1 MAVNLLTKYASMI
14 DEHFTQAS
22 ITQRAVNNDVEF
34 TGAKTV
40 KILSTPTVP
49 MTDYTRSGNSR
60 YGSPTE
66 LENAEQE
73 MTMSRD
79 RAFTFTVDKANDEE
93 SGGSLNAGKALRRQ
107 QDEVIIPEID
117 AYRLTRMVAG
127 AGHIELGGYTGQNDA
142 KPFERIITAN
152 QYLDDRKV
160 PRSGRIC
167 FVTGS
172 FRTKL
177 RLDSNFIE
185 AAKIDPAN
193 RIAGQVGEVDMVPIV
208 AVPLNYL
215 PAGVEM
221 LLVHPA
227 ATTAPQKL
235 AEYKMHDNPPGI
247 NGVLV
252 EGRVYYDAFVLNNK
266 KDALYALRTALHT
279 ITLACAKGA
288 DNSNTVATVT
298 GYEYADGT
306 PVGKLVYKTGA
317 SQAAP
322 SLGDSLA
329 DWTELTLTNGSATLE
344 VTANHKL
351 VVAACDA
358 DGKAVGSSAAMTVV
372 VGP

>member
-14 DEHFTQAS
+14 DEHFAVAS
-22 ITQRAVNNDVEF
+22 ITQRAINTDVEF

-40 KILSTPTVP
+40 KLLSTPTVP
-49 MTDYTRSGNSR
+49 MTDYTRSGSSR
-60 YGSPTE
+60 YGTPSE

-79 RAFTFTVDKANDEE
+79 RAFTYTVDKANDEE

-117 AYRLTRMVAG
+117 AYRLTRMTAFS
-127 AGHIELGGYTGQNDA
+127 GHIELGGYTGDT
-142 KPFERIITAN
+142 KPYERILNAN

-160 PRSGRIC
+160 PRAGRVC
-167 FVTGS
+167 FVAGA

-177 RLDSNFIE
+177 RLDTNFIE

-221 LLVHPA
+221 LMAHPA

-235 AEYKMHDNPPGI
+235 AEYKTHIDPPGI

-266 KDALYALRTALHT
+266 KDALYALRTALHA
-279 ITLACAKGA
+279 ITLSCAAGA
-288 DNSNTVATVT
+288 DSTHTVASVS
-298 GYEYADGT
+298 GYKYDDGT
-306 PVGKLVYKTGA
+306 NVGTLVYKTGA
-317 SQAAP
+317 AQAAP
-322 SLGDSLA
+322 ALGDDLSA
-329 DWTELTLTNGSATLE
+329 WTALTLTDGAATLA
-344 VTANHKL
+344 VTATHKL
-351 VVAACDA
+351 VVACRDA
-358 DGKAVGSSAAMTVV
+358 NGKAVASSAAVTVV
-372 VGP
+372 VGT